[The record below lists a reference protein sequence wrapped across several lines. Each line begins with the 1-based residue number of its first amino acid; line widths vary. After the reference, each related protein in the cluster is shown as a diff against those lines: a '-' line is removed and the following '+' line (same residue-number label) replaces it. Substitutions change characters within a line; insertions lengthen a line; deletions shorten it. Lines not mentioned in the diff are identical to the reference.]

1 MAKFKSAFHQ
11 DLEKNLKNPEFAAAY
26 HLEGLR
32 IQMIDELINQLDNA
46 RAIEGISKTEL
57 AQALQQ
63 EPANV
68 RRFFTAKRRN
78 PTISSLIDISLALG
92 FRIKLEPLTKV
103 EKKRTQAL

>member
-1 MAKFKSAFHQ
+1 MAKFKSAFYQ

-26 HLEGLR
+26 RLEGLR
-32 IQMIDELINQLDNA
+32 IQMIDELINQLDDA

-57 AQALQQ
+57 ALALQQ

-92 FRIKLEPLTKV
+92 FRIKLEPLSKA
-103 EKKRTQAL
+103 EKKLTQAA

>member
-1 MAKFKSAFHQ
+1 MAKFKSAFYQ

-26 HLEGLR
+26 HREGIR
-32 IQMIDELINQLDNA
+32 IKMIDDLIKQLDDA

-57 AQALQQ
+57 ALALQQ

-78 PTISSLIDISLALG
+78 PTMSSFIDFALMLG
-92 FRIKLEPLTKV
+92 YRIKLEPLTKA
-103 EKKRTQAL
+103 EKKQTQAA

>member
-1 MAKFKSAFHQ
+1 MAKFKSAFYQ

-26 HLEGLR
+26 QREAIR
-32 IQMIDELINQLDNA
+32 IKMIDDLINQLDDA

-57 AQALQQ
+57 ALAIQQ

-68 RRFFTAKRRN
+68 RRFFTSKRRN

-92 FRIKLEPLTKV
+92 FRIKLEPLTKA
-103 EKKRTQAL
+103 EKKLTQAA